1 MKWAFTRVLA
11 VVLVVSLCVGFGVPA
26 FAAPVS
32 SVTSSDY
39 LPSWWPIML
48 KTGSIT
54 YSELER
60 QLEWLQKENTVFTP
74 SNLASWDSSV
84 AASLNAFLDAAD
96 LRRGPYEIRYVE
108 PNALVAGVGVWCLW
122 DIGRGE
128 PVAVTRDLKF
138 GPQFSYALPDDEHP
152 APDGS
157 TSASTSDTALY
168 RINNKWTAISQ
179 INRGVQLTTLDRL
192 SAKQEALGSPA
203 GMRIGV
209 RTIGASDFY
218 VLLRSAGTMDMVY
231 TDVYGSA
238 FAAPVEEKSTV
249 TNVDFDYDHYEVTD
263 NGVLV
268 GGDNSGEINTGDS
281 FNQVVD
287 LANGTFGG
295 VHWMGDFNQGDT
307 NIHNEHLLDLYWD
320 GDLKRYDVTTG
331 DLIYNADNRQYEY
344 VTNNYYITYNI
355 TNTYIQYIGSSAE
368 FTPTEYKLYYEL
380 PDGRSS
386 ADLTADEVAALSFQ
400 FYDCLNYERS
410 ATDVNMRA
418 LYHFDGDL
426 SDSSYFSDVSSFT
439 WVEGGS
445 VTYMDSSTF
454 DGALYLDERA
464 HKFTM
469 KLPSRIASGDDFT
482 IQFRHYQASQPDTV
496 SNVENSLSL
505 GTTKLISW
513 DERNLYSGS
522 STGNAVCQLP
532 IGNWSELAVIRNKGV
547 IYLYVNGVKVG
558 SFANNSA
565 FARELTFT
573 LGNTSR
579 AYTMLD
585 ELRVVDFAL
594 AQAGANYTPTSVPY
608 DSNLVLVLPGE
619 GEIAAEWFEFSDPN
633 QPISNA
639 DFTTEDFSLGDSL
652 NAGSVGKWVFN
663 ASSSYAPSAVYQED
677 GFLSLYNGR
686 SNSNIYI
693 DAYGGYPLAQ
703 GFYCITADSSNG
715 SRSAVSGFSGCFS
728 NNPGTSS
735 SLLYSLNVVLKDG
748 TLCTMAFNP
757 YASTASKS
765 FSWGQLIYRFS
776 SSSAGRTSG
785 LFIVPSP
792 GQTVDIVYAGL
803 VLSSDP
809 FNGWNYTKQSGTVA
823 DGSLQPNTAAVQ
835 TDIPITG
842 YTVGGVRPTFPQKGN
857 VWFGVTSG
865 RVSSVQVYTG
875 SAWES
880 ANARWWTGSRWIPIY
895 AFDIFTLE
903 DCWDVADADDVITPI
918 ETETQ
923 GWNWWKGAWYEFREW
938 FKEALPGLGGTP
950 DPEPT
955 PSPVPVTSTFTLL
968 ASEQDT
974 HPVVQAHRGN
984 LSGVDAKM
992 GTDNY
997 FTVHYSSRS
1006 ECNSVHSASW
1016 PDGYSVGE
1024 GMTSG
1029 TRFNFG
1035 GGIGSDTSSSD
1046 GGIRNSIEFSTYNPA
1061 TVKVWWTHENPGRYL
1076 RLIDSASSVVA
1087 EEGPTPVAQGSTI
1100 STFEVN
1106 SAGTY
1111 YLGAPE
1117 GIVYIYKVEVVE
1129 AGPHPVNTPDLDDP
1143 GQQVLSS
1150 HVLLSSRQTTNAT
1163 LNARIAELVDGGRK
1177 ADLQYNSKSG
1187 GGYVGWGSGV
1197 RAQMGTG
1204 NYFTV
1209 HYSHTAKADFS
1220 AGKEWPDGFSTG
1232 EDYARFNFGGSIQS
1246 NFDNSIEFTTIGP
1259 AVVKVWWIP
1268 GGDNRQLVIKNIS
1281 GVELGKT
1288 PANDAHKNTPLLS
1301 VFDLSS
1307 PDVNF
1312 LGSLENNSYIYKV
1325 EVTEAVYRKSAPTVG
1340 TNPGDNYDDGEPD
1353 ILDDP
1358 LQDEDGQDVSII
1370 SLLSSMGKGMWSFV
1384 KGLLGLFGGVSGFFR
1399 DVKGNMSGF
1408 FDSFDDVFS
1417 FYTYEGE
1424 DLWD

>member
-1 MKWAFTRVLA
+1 MKKRLISILLVVALCFAMAPFALAAYSYNPAPSSGTAFWNALLTLVGDRFGADLSLNTWDFTFTAHGLVTDTQLDAQKANYNSFISRLTRSIGNLAGYKRPFSTAVKAFDSENGIWRLADSATGNWIVDSMGRFPYFEA
-11 VVLVVSLCVGFGVPA
+11 VVAGGGQGVMELDPGTNPA
-26 FAAPVS
+26 P
-32 SVTSSDY
+32 
-39 LPSWWPIML
+39 
-48 KTGSIT
+48 
-54 YSELER
+54 ELNR
-60 QLEWLQKENTVFTP
+60 LQGNQWISREQ
-74 SNLASWDSSV
+74 V
-84 AASLNAFLDAAD
+84 AANIINSNPAYSYDELSAHADTLNGMASTSKSFDF
-96 LRRGPYEIRYVE
+96 
-108 PNALVAGVGVWCLW
+108 
-122 DIGRGE
+122 
-128 PVAVTRDLKF
+128 AVTRFGDGPYYGLTRAPKNDGLIVWLADKYGHPYLTTRQKF
-138 GPQFSYALPDDEHP
+138 ELAINQDFKYNSVTANNGAAVGIVGDDNQVQLGY
-152 APDGS
+152 D
-157 TSASTSDTALY
+157 ASTNILY
-168 RINNKWTAISQ
+168 I
-179 INRGVQLTTLDRL
+179 
-192 SAKQEALGSPA
+192 P
-203 GMRIGV
+203 
-209 RTIGASDFY
+209 
-218 VLLRSAGTMDMVY
+218 
-231 TDVYGSA
+231 
-238 FAAPVEEKSTV
+238 
-249 TNVDFDYDHYEVTD
+249 TNVDSSSNTYDLSQQYVYEIDYD
-263 NGVLV
+263 
-268 GGDNSGEINTGDS
+268 
-281 FNQVVD
+281 
-287 LANGTFGG
+287 
-295 VHWMGDFNQGDT
+295 
-307 NIHNEHLLDLYWD
+307 
-320 GDLKRYDVTTG
+320 
-331 DLIYNADNRQYEY
+331 ADNRRYEFKTY
-344 VTNNYYITYNI
+344 NNTYNSDNRRYETVTNNYYITYNI

-439 WVEGGS
+439 WAEGGS

-482 IQFRHYQASQPDTV
+482 IQFRHYQASQPDTL

-532 IGNWSELAVIRNKGV
+532 IGNWSELAMIRNKGV

-594 AQAGANYTPTSVPY
+594 SQGGANYTPTSVPY

-619 GEIAAEWFEFSDPN
+619 GETATEWFEFSDPN

-992 GTDNY
+992 GTSDY

-1006 ECNSVHSASW
+1006 CFTSHEASW

-1046 GGIRNSIEFSTYNPA
+1046 SGIRNSIEFSTYNPA
-1061 TVKVWWTHENPGRYL
+1061 TVKVWWTYESGERYL
-1076 RLIDSASSVVA
+1076 ELLNAGGGVVA
-1087 EEGPTPVAQGSTI
+1087 EDGPTPVSSGSVI
-1100 STFEVN
+1100 STFNVD

-1111 YLGAPE
+1111 YLGTPE
-1117 GIVYIYKVEVVE
+1117 NIVYIYKVEVVE
-1129 AGPHPVNTPDLDDP
+1129 AGPHPVSAPNLNDP

-1150 HVLLSSRQTTNAT
+1150 HVLLSSRQITNAT
-1163 LNARIAELVDGGRK
+1163 LNARIAELVDSGSK
-1177 ADLQYNSKSG
+1177 ADLQYNFKSG
-1187 GGYVGWGSGV
+1187 NGYVNWGNGV

-1209 HYSHTAKADFS
+1209 HYSVTAKADFS
-1220 AGKEWPDGFSTG
+1220 AAKEWPDGFSTG
-1232 EDYARFNFGGSIQS
+1232 EDYARFNFGGSVLN
-1246 NFDNSIEFTTIGP
+1246 NFDNSIEFTTTGP
-1259 AVVKVWWIP
+1259 AVVKVWWVP

-1288 PANDAHKNTPLLS
+1288 TANDAHKNVPVLS
-1301 VFDLSS
+1301 VFDLST

-1312 LGSLENNSYIYKV
+1312 LGSAANNSYIYKV
-1325 EVTEAVYRKSAPTVG
+1325 EVIEAVYRKSAPTVG

-1384 KGLLGLFGGVSGFFR
+1384 KGLFGLFGGVSGFFR

>member
-1 MKWAFTRVLA
+1 MKQNRLRIVAL
-11 VVLVVSLCVGFGVPA
+11 SL
-26 FAAPVS
+26 
-32 SVTSSDY
+32 
-39 LPSWWPIML
+39 
-48 KTGSIT
+48 
-54 YSELER
+54 
-60 QLEWLQKENTVFTP
+60 
-74 SNLASWDSSV
+74 SV
-84 AASLNAFLDAAD
+84 ALFIAICPVASAAGTDIPLFELIALPYSGEVSYEVLQNACSRVISHGEYDC
-96 LRRGPYEIRYVE
+96 EIRYHE
-108 PNALVAGVGVWCLW
+108 TAGFWALYCPSRGRWFSTVG
-122 DIGRGE
+122 GRG
-128 PVAVTRDLKF
+128 V
-138 GPQFSYALPDDEHP
+138 YALPDDEHP
-152 APDGS
+152 APSGAPDAGS
-157 TSASTSDTALY
+157 IASSNTALN
-168 RINNKWTAISQ
+168 RSNNKWTAISQ

-192 SAKQEALGSPA
+192 STKQEALGSPA

-439 WVEGGS
+439 WAEGGS

-482 IQFRHYQASQPDTV
+482 IQFRHYQASQPDTL

-532 IGNWSELAVIRNKGV
+532 IGNWSELAMIRNKGV

-594 AQAGANYTPTSVPY
+594 SQGGANYTPTSVPY

-619 GEIAAEWFEFSDPN
+619 GETATEWFEFSDPN
-633 QPISNA
+633 QVIDNA
-639 DFTTEDFSLGDSL
+639 NFTSEDFSLGDPADDASL
-652 NAGSVGKWVFN
+652 GSWTFQTGG
-663 ASSSYAPSAVYQED
+663 SYAPTAVYQED
-677 GFLSLYNGR
+677 DYLSLYNGR
-686 SNSNIYI
+686 SGYSTYLYATGSYLS
-693 DAYGGYPLAQ
+693 AY
-703 GFYCITADSSNG
+703 GFYCPVASKTMSGSDSLDGFAGCLTASIGSSGPTYNF
-715 SRSAVSGFSGCFS
+715 V
-728 NNPGTSS
+728 
-735 SLLYSLNVVLKDG
+735 VVLRDG
-748 TLCTMAFNP
+748 TFCTMAFNP
-757 YASTASKS
+757 YASSVSKS
-765 FSWGQLIYRFS
+765 FSWGQLQYKLTSSGSYR
-776 SSSAGRTSG
+776 AAA
-785 LFIVPSP
+785 LFIVPAP
-792 GQTVDIVYAGL
+792 GQTVDIVYAGV

-809 FNGWNYTKQSGTVA
+809 FNGWNYTKHSGVVDDST
-823 DGSLQPNTAAVQ
+823 LQPNTAAVQ

-857 VWFGVTSG
+857 VWFGVTSS

-903 DCWDVADADDVITPI
+903 DCWDIADADDVITPI

-992 GTDNY
+992 GTSDY

-1006 ECNSVHSASW
+1006 CFTSHEASW

-1046 GGIRNSIEFSTYNPA
+1046 SGIRNSIEFSTYNPA
-1061 TVKVWWTHENPGRYL
+1061 TVKVWWTYESGGRYL
-1076 RLIDSASSVVA
+1076 RLMDSASSVVV

-1111 YLGAPE
+1111 YLGTPE

-1129 AGPHPVNTPDLDDP
+1129 AGPHPVGVPDLDNSD
-1143 GQQVLSS
+1143 QQVLSS

-1163 LNARIAELVDGGRK
+1163 LNARIAALVDRGQK
-1177 ADLQYNSKSG
+1177 ADLQYNAKSG
-1187 GGYVGWGSGV
+1187 GGYVAWGNGV

-1209 HYSHTAKADFS
+1209 HYSQTAKADFS
-1220 AGKEWPDGFSTG
+1220 AAKEWPDGFSTG
-1232 EDYARFNFGGSIQS
+1232 EDYARFNFGGSVLS
-1246 NFDNSIEFTTIGP
+1246 DFSNSIEFTTTGP

-1288 PANDAHKNTPLLS
+1288 SANDAHKNTPLLS

-1325 EVTEAVYRKSAPTVG
+1325 EVIEAVYRKSAPTVG

-1358 LQDEDGQDVSII
+1358 LQDEDGQDVSIFG
-1370 SLLSSMGKGMWSFV
+1370 LFGFLGKGLWRVV
-1384 KGLLGLFGGVSGFFR
+1384 KGLFGTVFGGLTHFFSTTSDGIDNFFSGFDSGPLGLGESAFG
-1399 DVKGNMSGF
+1399 
-1408 FDSFDDVFS
+1408 
-1417 FYTYEGE
+1417 FYNYGGADIWE
-1424 DLWD
+1424 

>member
-1 MKWAFTRVLA
+1 MKQGKIRFVSFVLVFALAFSLCPVALA
-11 VVLVVSLCVGFGVPA
+11 VGTDIPLFELIA
-26 FAAPVS
+26 FPYS
-32 SVTSSDY
+32 GEVTY
-39 LPSWWPIML
+39 
-48 KTGSIT
+48 K
-54 YSELER
+54 EL
-60 QLEWLQKENTVFTP
+60 Q
-74 SNLASWDSSV
+74 
-84 AASLNAFLDAAD
+84 DACSKVISHGEYD
-96 LRRGPYEIRYVE
+96 CEIRYHE
-108 PNALVAGVGVWCLW
+108 TAGFWALYCPSRGRWFSTVG
-122 DIGRGE
+122 GRG
-128 PVAVTRDLKF
+128 V
-138 GPQFSYALPDDEHP
+138 YALPDDEHP
-152 APDGS
+152 APSGAPDAGS
-157 TSASTSDTALY
+157 IASSNTALN
-168 RINNKWTAISQ
+168 RSNNKWTAISQ

-192 SAKQEALGSPA
+192 STKQEALGSPA

-218 VLLRSAGTMDMVY
+218 VLLRSAGIMDMVY

-295 VHWMGDFNQGDT
+295 VHWTGDFNQGDT

-331 DLIYNADNRQYEY
+331 DLHYNYDNRQYEY

-439 WVEGGS
+439 WSEGGS

-594 AQAGANYTPTSVPY
+594 AQGGANYTPTSVPY

-619 GEIAAEWFEFSDPN
+619 GEIVAEWFEFSDPN

-903 DCWDVADADDVITPI
+903 DCWDIADADDVITPI

-955 PSPVPVTSTFTLL
+955 PSPAPVTSTFTLL

-992 GTDNY
+992 GTSDY

-1006 ECNSVHSASW
+1006 CFTSDKASW
-1016 PDGYSVGE
+1016 PDGYGVGE

-1046 GGIRNSIEFSTYNPA
+1046 SGIRNSIEFSTYNPA

-1076 RLIDSASSVVA
+1076 SLWDSALSLVGTV
-1087 EEGPTPVAQGSTI
+1087 GPTDDGGATI
-1100 STFEVN
+1100 STFEVG

-1111 YLGAPE
+1111 YLGTPE
-1117 GIVYIYKVEVVE
+1117 NIVYIYKVEVVE
-1129 AGPHPVNTPDLDDP
+1129 AGPHPVSAPDLDDS

-1187 GGYVGWGSGV
+1187 GGYVSWGSGV

-1209 HYSHTAKADFS
+1209 HYSVTAKADFS
-1220 AGKEWPDGFSTG
+1220 SAKEWPDGFTTG
-1232 EDYARFNFGGSIQS
+1232 TDYARFNFGGSVLK
-1246 NFDNSIEFTTIGP
+1246 NFDNSIEFTTTGP

-1325 EVTEAVYRKSAPTVG
+1325 EVIEAVYRKSAPTVG

-1358 LQDEDGQDVSII
+1358 LQDEDGQDVSIFG
-1370 SLLSSMGKGMWSFV
+1370 LVGWVGKGLWKIV
-1384 KGLLGLFGGVSGFFR
+1384 KGLFGTVFGGVTAFFGAVS
-1399 DVKGNMSGF
+1399 DGVGGF
-1408 FDSFDDVFS
+1408 FDSFDSGPLGRVESVFGFYDYGGDV
-1417 FYTYEGE
+1417 
-1424 DLWD
+1424 WQ